1 MDIVTGTKMRFRK
14 EQWKNFIRDREAS
27 GLSVAAWCKQNGFAQ
42 STYFK
47 WLHRIRLEACQSLP
61 EIQAVVPVPFVK
73 VESNEVL
80 QVSAP
85 QPLPV
90 VQPAATIQI
99 NLLNA
104 EITIPDGT
112 SPRTIRAAL
121 LALKELC

>member
-61 EIQAVVPVPFVK
+61 EIQAVAPVPFVK